1 MASAETHASKRK
13 QRPLSPHLQIYSPL
27 INMVMSILHRITGA
41 ALYVGTLLLAWWLI
55 AAATGPDYFNFV
67 GGLLASP
74 IGLFVLFGYTWALLH
89 HMVGGLRHFV
99 WDTGR
104 GFDLAS
110 IDAMS
115 WGTIIIS
122 LVLSVGIWAWG
133 LMAKGII

>member
-55 AAATGPDYFNFV
+55 AAATGPAYFNFV
-67 GGLLASP
+67 SGLFASPVGLL
-74 IGLFVLFGYTWALLH
+74 VLFGYTWALLH
-89 HMVGGLRHFV
+89 HMIGGLRHFV

-104 GFDLAS
+104 GFDLGT
-110 IDAMS
+110 IDTLS

-122 LVLSVGIWAWG
+122 LVLSVAIWAWG